1 MGAAGAE
8 TAAEVAGAEVI
19 AAGVLEALEV
29 ASVLK
34 AEDDEDER
42 VTEVGVS
49 AGQSEPTSDGRS
61 QGMISR

>member
-1 MGAAGAE
+1 M
-8 TAAEVAGAEVI
+8 T

-29 ASVLK
+29 ASVLN

>member
-1 MGAAGAE
+1 M
-8 TAAEVAGAEVI
+8 I

-29 ASVLK
+29 ANVLK
-34 AEDDEDER
+34 VDEDDEDER

-61 QGMISR
+61 QGMISK